1 MNTDVRPPGRMPEVG
16 QGRGAN
22 AECAVPS
29 HVQAAGRL
37 PAIGATGVTRAAGA
51 ARLAGALL
59 LLVSLG
65 ACTSFNPPQPWEK
78 GTLARKDMTFE
89 ADPLDQRYVQHIYFS
104 KEAASGG
111 YGVGGGGCG
120 CN

>member
-1 MNTDVRPPGRMPEVG
+1 MNHPDPSAPP
-16 QGRGAN
+16 
-22 AECAVPS
+22 
-29 HVQAAGRL
+29 
-37 PAIGATGVTRAAGA
+37 A
-51 ARLAGALL
+51 ARRAGLRLTLLASLAGLTLL
-59 LLVSLG
+59 GGLG
-65 ACTSFNPPQPWEK
+65 GCSSFKPPQPWEK

-89 ADPLDQRYVQHIYFS
+89 ADSLDQRYVQHIYFS